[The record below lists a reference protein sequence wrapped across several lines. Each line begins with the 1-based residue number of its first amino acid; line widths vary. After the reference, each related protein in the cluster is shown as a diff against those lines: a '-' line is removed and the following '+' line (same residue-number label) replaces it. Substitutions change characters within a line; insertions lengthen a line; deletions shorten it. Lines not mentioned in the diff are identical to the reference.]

1 MVDGRWK
8 MLEVRE
14 MKKFG
19 ESFGRDGVMMNFRR
33 E

>member
-1 MVDGRWK
+1 MVDRGWK

-19 ESFGRDGVMMNFRR
+19 EIFGRDGVMMEFRR

>member
-1 MVDGRWK
+1 MVEGGWK

-14 MKKFG
+14 MRKFG
-19 ESFGRDGVMMNFRR
+19 ESCGRDGVMTEFRR